1 MEVSPRYKELTLF
14 TLLTLF
20 SLLILSYQLLYTA
33 QTVANMP
40 SSPYNIVREDWNA
53 IGMG

>member
-20 SLLILSYQLLYTA
+20 LLLILSYELLYTA
-33 QTVANMP
+33 QTEAYMP
-40 SSPYNIVREDWNA
+40 SPYNIVRELA
-53 IGMG
+53 LRLL